1 VDKTAAAPGGASDVA
16 GHPVTLTAAP
26 AIPLAGPLD
35 RPPSRRSGSVRRTS
49 SLDMTWPAGPGS
61 KMRLTGRARD
71 LKTDGD
77 GSAVVLADDCMRA
90 EIGALR
96 TVDQIEVE
104 PLRPGVG
111 RLVGATA
118 GRGFRAAID
127 TAVPDDRSRHTP
139 LALLLDDIAGASLI
153 GGFAWSRQEGEWA
166 NAWKE
171 RLLGDGG
178 DGGDGA
184 GRAVARRPMI
194 GICSGFRPGSS
205 ALQPDGTPIDGGRA
219 VVAVPSLVDPADPD
233 GWHPLETMT
242 GVAMRRARRMDV
254 WSEGG
259 AFRVDAHFRDCCTD
273 ARLGISAVHEYSLDA
288 TIDPE
293 DLCVTELIAI
303 PRALPFQ
310 ECPLAASNVA
320 WLVGQE
326 LTELRSRVVEILH
339 GIDCCTHLND
349 ALRALADVSA
359 LLPAV
364 DVADHR
370 LDSPPMS

>member
-1 VDKTAAAPGGASDVA
+1 
-16 GHPVTLTAAP
+16 
-26 AIPLAGPLD
+26 
-35 RPPSRRSGSVRRTS
+35 
-49 SLDMTWPAGPGS
+49 MTWPAGPGT
-61 KMRLTGRARD
+61 KMHLNGRARD
-71 LKTDGD
+71 LKTGADGR
-77 GSAVVLADDCMRA
+77 AVVLADDSMRA

-96 TVDQIEVE
+96 TVDKIDVE
-104 PLRPGVG
+104 PPRLGVG

-118 GRGFRAAID
+118 GKGLRAAID
-127 TAVPDDRSRHTP
+127 EAVPDDRSQHSP

-166 NAWKE
+166 QAWNG
-171 RLLGDGG
+171 RLLGNGGDSG
-178 DGGDGA
+178 DGGRRGGA
-184 GRAVARRPMI
+184 GGGDEGRTVARRPMV

-205 ALQPDGTPIDGGRA
+205 ALQPDGTSVDGGRA
-219 VVAVPSLVDPADPD
+219 VVAVPPLVDPGDPD
-233 GWHPLETMT
+233 GWHPLEMLT

-254 WSEGG
+254 WSEGR

-273 ARLGISAVHEYSLDA
+273 VRLGISAVHEYSLDA
-288 TIDPE
+288 TIDAE
-293 DLCVTELIAI
+293 DLRVTDLIAI

-320 WLVGQE
+320 WLVGQG
-326 LTELRSRVVEILH
+326 LTDLRSRVVEILH

-364 DVADHR
+364 DVLDDGLHR
-370 LDSPPMS
+370 PPGP